1 MTASRITTRRD
12 RRCAALQPAVHSA
25 YAERVSTEPVVS
37 AAGGRKLA
45 LAPDSGDAGIDVTRL
60 RVALARLSR
69 RLRRHELAGL
79 TPTQL
84 AALAT
89 VGTSGPMRLGDLAA
103 AEGIAPSTLT
113 RLVTALEE
121 SGYVRRFPDPSDA
134 RASTLAITPH
144 GQEALE
150 RIRTESTLLLTKSLE
165 LLTPAQRSA
174 LAEALP
180 VLEQLAEVP
189 GRLLVCGYRFAV
201 TGLRLLVAVTG
212 LRLLLLGEAAGQF
225 VAFAGDLGELM
236 LQLDDAADGLQGD
249 ALVGHG
255 DDLLDDADLVPG
267 VAALPARR
275 PLRRDD
281 PEFVDA
287 AQERLLDGEHV
298 RDLPDGEQRRVL
310 VFEW

>member
-1 MTASRITTRRD
+1 M
-12 RRCAALQPAVHSA
+12 HSA

-37 AAGGRKLA
+37 AAGGRNLA

-121 SGYVRRFPDPSDA
+121 IGYVRRFPDPSDA

-150 RIRTESTLLLTKSLE
+150 RIRTESTLLLTKSLD

-180 VLEQLAEVP
+180 VLEQLAEAP
-189 GRLLVCGYRFAV
+189 GRLPVCGYRLRLLVCGYCCSVRRRASSSRSRV
-201 TGLRLLVAVTG
+201 TSAS
-212 LRLLLLGEAAGQF
+212 
-225 VAFAGDLGELM
+225 
-236 LQLDDAADGLQGD
+236 
-249 ALVGHG
+249 
-255 DDLLDDADLVPG
+255 
-267 VAALPARR
+267 
-275 PLRRDD
+275 
-281 PEFVDA
+281 
-287 AQERLLDGEHV
+287 
-298 RDLPDGEQRRVL
+298 
-310 VFEW
+310 